1 MSPPALFRRR
11 VQQLGAKSTV
21 RIMKRHPLSD
31 RSAVEARFAE
41 VFAHL
46 GFITSYARHRGAR
59 DADAI
64 AGEAMAIAWRRLADI
79 PIDDS
84 RPWLI
89 NTARNLLLAERR
101 REPAAGSQRL
111 DDLEVQ
117 APAEPLAPELDL
129 APELAEGLRALSEEY
144 REALLLIAWD
154 DLTPV
159 QAAASLGIS
168 RTAFRSR
175 LHRARRQL
183 RKEMATH
190 PSTRHVP
197 PQQPNWRQ
205 T

>member
-1 MSPPALFRRR
+1 MSPPAFFPRR

-21 RIMKRHPLSD
+21 RIMESHPQGD
-31 RSAVEARFAE
+31 RSAVEARFAQ

-59 DADAI
+59 DADGI

-79 PIDDS
+79 PVDDS

-89 NTARNLLLAERR
+89 NTARNLLLSERR
-101 REPAAGSQRL
+101 REPAPGSQWL
-111 DDLEVQ
+111 DDLEVE

-190 PSTRHVP
+190 PATRQVP

>member
-1 MSPPALFRRR
+1 ME
-11 VQQLGAKSTV
+11 STV
-21 RIMKRHPLSD
+21 GIMQSPQSD

-59 DADAI
+59 DADSI
-64 AGEAMAIAWRRLADI
+64 ASEAMAIAWRRLADI
-79 PIDDS
+79 PVDDS

-101 REPAAGSQRL
+101 REPATGSQSL
-111 DDLEVQ
+111 GDLEVE
-117 APAEPLAPELDL
+117 APTEPLPPELDL
-129 APELAEGLRALSEEY
+129 DPGLAEGLRALSEEY

-154 DLTPV
+154 DLTPA

-168 RTAFRSR
+168 RTAFRAR
-175 LHRARRQL
+175 LHRARRRL
-183 RKEMATH
+183 RDELAAQPVT
-190 PSTRHVP
+190 SRVS

>member
-1 MSPPALFRRR
+1 MQS
-11 VQQLGAKSTV
+11 
-21 RIMKRHPLSD
+21 HPRSD

-59 DADAI
+59 DAEGI

-79 PIDDS
+79 PVDDS

-101 REPAAGSQRL
+101 REPATGSRSL
-111 DDLEVQ
+111 GDLELE
-117 APAEPLAPELDL
+117 APAEPLAPELELD
-129 APELAEGLRALSEEY
+129 PELAEGLRALCEEY

-159 QAAASLGIS
+159 QAARSLGIS
-168 RTAFRSR
+168 RTAFRVR

-183 RKEMATH
+183 QNELATRPDVRRVSQKE
-190 PSTRHVP
+190 
-197 PQQPNWRQ
+197 PNWRQ

>member
-1 MSPPALFRRR
+1 MESRPR
-11 VQQLGAKSTV
+11 G
-21 RIMKRHPLSD
+21 D

-41 VFAHL
+41 VFAHF
-46 GFITSYARHRGAR
+46 GFIASYARHRGAR
-59 DADAI
+59 DADGV
-64 AGEAMAIAWRRLADI
+64 AGETMAIAWRRLADI
-79 PIDDS
+79 PVDDS

-101 REPAAGSQRL
+101 REPAPRSRWL
-111 DDLEVQ
+111 DDLEVE
-117 APAEPLAPELDL
+117 ASAEPLAPELDL
-129 APELAEGLRALSEEY
+129 APELAEALQALSEEY

-183 RKEMATH
+183 RKAMATH
-190 PSTRHVP
+190 PATRHVP
-197 PQQPNWRQ
+197 PQQPDWRQ